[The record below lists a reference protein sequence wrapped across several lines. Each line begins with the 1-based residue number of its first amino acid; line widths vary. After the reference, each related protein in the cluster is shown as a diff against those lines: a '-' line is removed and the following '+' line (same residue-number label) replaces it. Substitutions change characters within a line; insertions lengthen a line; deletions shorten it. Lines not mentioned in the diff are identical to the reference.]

1 MDRKKLLYF
10 ATIAECCS
18 FTRAS
23 AQLRIAQPALSRQI
37 ALLEAEFGIKLF
49 TRMGRYVRLT
59 DAGEVLLRHAHGIN
73 KAFDLARE
81 EMQTRATSPKGRAV
95 VGAPP
100 SLSTILAPRL
110 LTRLRNE
117 LPDVCVNIREGTS
130 CFLER
135 SIIEADVD
143 LALVA
148 EKFSGPGIERLHLGE
163 EDIVLIGRPE
173 LLRRLRSDGARWWR
187 STPLFMVCQVAAIVE
202 AALPGRFRDVYR
214 IEMDAIHAL
223 KEMTTQGRGVT
234 ISPVGFFRSAIEAG
248 QVAAAPIGRLS
259 RPIVL
264 ASSASRPRSRAVEA
278 VARLIGEEIERFLA
292 VGVFT
297 ARTGAASAPVPLPAL
312 D

>member
-10 ATIAECCS
+10 ATIAECAS

-49 TRMGRYVRLT
+49 TRMGRHVRLT

-81 EMQTRATSPKGRAV
+81 EMQTRATSPKGRAI

-110 LTRLRNE
+110 LTRLRHE
-117 LPDVCVNIREGTS
+117 LPDVSVNIREGTS
-130 CFLER
+130 LFLER
-135 SIIEADVD
+135 SIIEADLD

-148 EKFSGPGIERLHLGE
+148 EDFSGPGVERQHLGH

-173 LLRRLRSDGARWWR
+173 LLSRLSKDGARWWR
-187 STPLFMVCQVAAIVE
+187 STPLFMVCQVAGIVE
-202 AALPGRFRDVYR
+202 AALPGRFRDVYSVQ
-214 IEMDAIHAL
+214 MDAIHAI
-223 KEMTTQGRGVT
+223 KEMTNQGRGVT
-234 ISPVGFFRSAIEAG
+234 ISPIGFFRSEIESG
-248 QVAAAPIGRLS
+248 HVAVAPIGKLT
-259 RPIVL
+259 RPIAL

-278 VARLIGEEIERFLA
+278 VAKLIQAEIERFFA
-292 VGVFT
+292 AGVFS
-297 ARTGAASAPVPLPAL
+297 ARGDKGFAPIPLPMR